1 MWKRLLVILGIVVAL
16 GSVYWW
22 FDGARMKPVLESYY
36 MGLKNP
42 ELRQVPKEFKE
53 PWMAR
58 QAMTKFRYSGYEFEI
73 PWDYAPEKSTDIVG
87 NKVVFHFSS
96 GNDISFAVMPAGK
109 LVSKVLSLADEEGI
123 FPQVLGEQ
131 VLESDYPLTWR
142 ILQTTPGK
150 VSLLS
155 TRTEAIT
162 VRNLLLLKQK
172 ELPSDGTGLFMYKF
186 RGYRCFQ
193 FGNPEARPRSFSV
206 NLYSDANTLSL
217 EFTQPPDATAAP
229 LSQADVDSIVRSVH
243 KVGGAG

>member
-1 MWKRLLVILGIVVAL
+1 
-16 GSVYWW
+16 
-22 FDGARMKPVLESYY
+22 MKPVLESYY

-42 ELRQVPKEFKE
+42 ELRQVPKDVKD

-58 QAMTKFRYSGYEFEI
+58 QPMTKLTYSGYEFEI

-87 NKVVFHFSS
+87 NKVVIHFSS
-96 GNDISFAVMPAGK
+96 GNDISFAVLPARQ
-109 LVSKVLSLADEEGI
+109 LVNKVLSSADEEGI
-123 FPQVLGEQ
+123 FPQSLGEQ
-131 VLESDYPLTWR
+131 VLQSDYPLTWR
-142 ILQTTPGK
+142 ILETTPGK

-155 TRTEAIT
+155 TRTDAVT
-162 VRNLLLLKQK
+162 VRDLLLLKQK
-172 ELPSDGTGLFMYKF
+172 EMPTDGTGLFMYKF

-193 FGNPEARPRSFSV
+193 FGNPEARPSNFSV

-243 KVGGAG
+243 KIG